1 MFNAKDTQIGLSGFL
16 AWKAEAEEQVEK
28 WTKEISSANPSDFD
42 QLTDQCRRLEAEIR
56 TQTDMLALEMTA
68 KHEDA
73 LARLMCHSAAI
84 DPNFLREIS
93 KLGPIEPRRLRDDE
107 VVEYERIK
115 QITHGFLVK
124 VDRK

>member
-56 TQTDMLALEMTA
+56 TQTNILALEMTA

-73 LARLMCHSAAI
+73 LAHLMCHSAAI

-115 QITHGFLVK
+115 QITHDFLVK

>member
-1 MFNAKDTQIGLSGFL
+1 MLNAKDTQIGLSGFL

-115 QITHGFLVK
+115 QITHVFLVK

>member
-115 QITHGFLVK
+115 QITHDFLVK